1 MPMPTGF
8 MIAAVIVV
16 ILVFMTLKVVP
27 EYQRLVVL
35 RLGKVLE
42 RPKGP
47 GIVILIPLV
56 DKAMRV
62 DLREKYT
69 EIPHQTRSEE
79 HTSELQSQSN
89 LVCRLLLEKK
99 KNNRHTRL
107 DHKRPNV
114 RRHTN
119 HRDTREGHTNPH
131 TKIDS
136 NRVGDVET
144 DQYSSDVACT

>member
-1 MPMPTGF
+1 MLMPTGF
-8 MIAAVIVV
+8 MITAVIVV
-16 ILVFMTLKVVP
+16 VLVFMTLKVVP

-69 EIPHQTRSEE
+69 EIPHQTCITKDNAPISVD
-79 HTSELQSQSN
+79 LQ
-89 LVCRLLLEKK
+89 
-99 KNNRHTRL
+99 
-107 DHKRPNV
+107 
-114 RRHTN
+114 
-119 HRDTREGHTNPH
+119 PH
-131 TKIDS
+131 TK
-136 NRVGDVET
+136 DVT
-144 DQYSSDVACT
+144 PTAGL

>member
-1 MPMPTGF
+1 PRSRRWRTSRRVRRLNKEASMPMPTGF
-8 MIAAVIVV
+8 MIAAVIVAV
-16 ILVFMTLKVVP
+16 LVFMTLKVVP

-69 EIPHQTRSEE
+69 EIPHQTCITKDNASI
-79 HTSELQSQSN
+79 SVDFLICSN
-89 LVCRLLLEKK
+89 VLYPIASFIQVKDL
-99 KNNRHTRL
+99 
-107 DHKRPNV
+107 
-114 RRHTN
+114 
-119 HRDTREGHTNPH
+119 
-131 TKIDS
+131 S
-136 NRVGDVET
+136 
-144 DQYSSDVACT
+144 AA

>member
-1 MPMPTGF
+1 MRPLNRRTMAGRSFSGLAPSEPVQNVTPFAGLSTSATRRSRARALV
-8 MIAAVIVV
+8 MIRGS
-16 ILVFMTLKVVP
+16 P
-27 EYQRLVVL
+27 
-35 RLGKVLE
+35 
-42 RPKGP
+42 
-47 GIVILIPLV
+47 
-56 DKAMRV
+56 
-62 DLREKYT
+62 
-69 EIPHQTRSEE
+69 RSEE

-99 KNNRHTRL
+99 KNNKHSAI

>member
-1 MPMPTGF
+1 MIMPTGF
-8 MIAAVIVV
+8 MITAVIVV

-69 EIPHQTRSEE
+69 EIPHQTCI
-79 HTSELQSQSN
+79 TKDNATTPVDYLIN
-89 LVCRLLLEKK
+89 P
-99 KNNRHTRL
+99 T
-107 DHKRPNV
+107 
-114 RRHTN
+114 
-119 HRDTREGHTNPH
+119 DTHPH
-131 TKIDS
+131 A
-136 NRVGDVET
+136 RF
-144 DQYSSDVACT
+144 